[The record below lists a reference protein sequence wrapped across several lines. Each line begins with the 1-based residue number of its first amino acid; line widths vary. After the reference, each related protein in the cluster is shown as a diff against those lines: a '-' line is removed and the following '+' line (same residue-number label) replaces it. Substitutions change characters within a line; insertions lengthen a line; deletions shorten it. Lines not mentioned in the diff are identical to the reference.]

1 MKLLDSSLDIEAFFS
16 SVGAAGAQERGLLLD
31 YDGTLAPFTLDR
43 DRAYPYPGVR
53 EALDELMAMELCRL
67 VIISGRAVDG
77 LLPVLGLRRTPE
89 VWGSHGWERLGP
101 GGYEP
106 PRLPEEMLEGL
117 DELER
122 WGAGVGL
129 GGRLERKPAAT
140 AVHLRGLGEEESFR
154 LRAEAARVMGTVAST
169 YGLEL
174 HEFDGGLELRPP
186 GRHKGHAVQTLIEE
200 LGPGSVVTYL
210 GDDATDE
217 DAFRAL
223 GQRGLGVLVRPQ
235 YRDTEARLWLTPPE
249 ELLWFIGRWTGACG
263 GR

>member
-1 MKLLDSSLDIEAFFS
+1 MKLIDGSLDIEGFFS
-16 SVGAAGAQERGLLLD
+16 SVGAAGVDERGLLLD
-31 YDGTLAPFTLDR
+31 YDGTLAPFTLER

-53 EALDELMAMELCRL
+53 KALDSLMAMELCRV

-77 LLPVLGLRRTPE
+77 LLPVLGLKKTPE

-101 GGYEP
+101 DGYDP
-106 PRLPEEMLEGL
+106 PRLPEGMLEGL
-117 DELER
+117 DELEH
-122 WGAGVGL
+122 WGTKIGL
-129 GGRLERKPAAT
+129 GNRLERKPAAT
-140 AVHLRGLGEEESFR
+140 AVHLRGLERGEEFR
-154 LRAEAARVMGTVAST
+154 LKSEAVRIMGDIASL
-169 YGLEL
+169 YGLDL

-186 GRHKGHAVQTLIEE
+186 GRHKGHAVKTLMKE
-200 LGPGSVVTYL
+200 LGDACVLAYL

-235 YRDTEARLWLTPPE
+235 YRDTGARLWLTPPE
-249 ELLWFIGRWTGACG
+249 ELLWFIGRWTAACG